1 MSEPTYSRDR
11 IHAAIGDCV
20 GDDRMATL
28 LHGLIDAA
36 LDYIDDIDSRQLLD
50 DAADLLEAFAIDT
63 DDHRRRLLDEYD
75 ADREMDAAMETV
87 ADDPEDEGGGR

>member
-1 MSEPTYSRDR
+1 MTEPTYSRDR

-28 LHGLIDAA
+28 LHGLIDAS
-36 LDYIDDIDSRQLLD
+36 LDYIDDIDARQLLD
-50 DAADLLEAFAIDT
+50 DAADLQAFAVDT
-63 DDHRRRLLDEYD
+63 EDHRRRLLDEYH

-87 ADDPEDEGGGR
+87 ADDPEDDGGAG